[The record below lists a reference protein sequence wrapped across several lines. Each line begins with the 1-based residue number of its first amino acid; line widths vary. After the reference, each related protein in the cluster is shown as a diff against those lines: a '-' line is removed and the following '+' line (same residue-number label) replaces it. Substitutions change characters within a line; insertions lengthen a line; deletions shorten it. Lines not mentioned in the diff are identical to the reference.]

1 MSHVSSYSYD
11 HFQQSTYRKK
21 QKSDIVL
28 PFNTMRMKTKKMMM
42 MKRVRMIMKKLRLK
56 RRLKEREK
64 QLLRLQK
71 Q

>member
-1 MSHVSSYSYD
+1 M
-11 HFQQSTYRKK
+11 KK
-21 QKSDIVL
+21 QKSEIVL
-28 PFNTMRMKTKKMMM
+28 KFNTMRITIRMKTKKMMM

-56 RRLKEREK
+56 RRLKEREH